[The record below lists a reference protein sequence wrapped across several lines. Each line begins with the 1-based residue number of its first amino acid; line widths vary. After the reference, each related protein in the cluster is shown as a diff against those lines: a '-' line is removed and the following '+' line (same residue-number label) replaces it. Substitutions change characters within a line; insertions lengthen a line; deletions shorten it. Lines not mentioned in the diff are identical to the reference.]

1 MAWQSYYQRKSVLIT
16 GGSSGIGLALANRLM
31 ELGANVYLL
40 ARRQDALLEAE
51 AGLQIHRQNAD
62 QKTGILQA
70 DVADYQAITAGL
82 QNFIDENGCPDILIN
97 SAGITHPAEF
107 QDTSIDIYRSL
118 MEVNYFG
125 TVHTT
130 QAVLPWMVERR
141 SGHIINLC
149 SSAGFVGVYGYSAYS
164 GSKFA
169 VRGYTDTIRAEVKP
183 RGIRMS
189 IVFPADVDTP
199 QLAYETPI
207 KPAVTREISRSA
219 RVMQPEAVAEYILRK
234 AARGAYIIVPG
245 FDNRMLYH
253 LNNFLGPLAYPVMD
267 SMVADAIRK
276 TKKTT

>member
-1 MAWQSYYQRKSVLIT
+1 
-16 GGSSGIGLALANRLM
+16 
-31 ELGANVYLL
+31 
-40 ARRQDALLEAE
+40 
-51 AGLQIHRQNAD
+51 
-62 QKTGILQA
+62 
-70 DVADYQAITAGL
+70 
-82 QNFIDENGCPDILIN
+82 
-97 SAGITHPAEF
+97 
-107 QDTSIDIYRSL
+107 
-118 MEVNYFG
+118 VNYFG

-276 TKKTT
+276 TQKTT

>member
-1 MAWQSYYQRKSVLIT
+1 
-16 GGSSGIGLALANRLM
+16 
-31 ELGANVYLL
+31 
-40 ARRQDALLEAE
+40 
-51 AGLQIHRQNAD
+51 
-62 QKTGILQA
+62 
-70 DVADYQAITAGL
+70 L

-107 QDTSIDIYRSL
+107 QDTSLDIYRSL

-183 RGIRMS
+183 RGICMS